1 MQPDSLDF
9 VSSSSRPYI
18 EPVSDNLMWSA
29 GGFDYKTL
37 QYIQSLL
44 PSLRHGLRNECHDI
58 AHS

>member
-9 VSSSSRPYI
+9 VSSSSLPDT
-18 EPVSDNLMWSA
+18 EPASGNLMLSA

-44 PSLRHGLRNECHDI
+44 PSLRHGLRNESRGS